1 MKKLLCGLAVVAG
14 LGSAVQANA
23 TPVLFDLASDSSVLL
38 TSFNGSGGAPTL
50 IVNPNLGSQ
59 SALLS
64 AGQTWAIDLFTIAF
78 PVFGQA
84 SGTIAAFLNF
94 DSPTGAPDINN
105 TANGNL
111 WSFILNVGDLTWNS
125 QPGQFSLADGT
136 KYSVVFENLSGAT
149 FGRSVDV
156 HAFLTL
162 NSEPLSVPEP
172 GTIALL
178 GLGML
183 GVMYVSR
190 RQLLARK
197 A

>member
-1 MKKLLCGLAVVAG
+1 MRNFLCGLAVVAVFG
-14 LGSAVQANA
+14 FAVQAKA
-23 TPVLFDLASDSSVLL
+23 SPVLFDLASDSTVLL

-59 SALLS
+59 SALLT
-64 AGQTWAIDLFTIAF
+64 AGQTWTIDLFSIAF

-84 SGTIAAFLNF
+84 SGTIAAFLDF

-105 TANGNL
+105 SATGNL
-111 WSFILNVGDLTWNS
+111 WSFFLNVGDLTWNS

-149 FGRSVDV
+149 FGRTVDV

-162 NSEPLSVPEP
+162 NTEPVPEP

-183 GVMYVSR
+183 GVILATR